1 MTLFSLVTVY
11 LIGGF
16 GIFYVLHSTLQ
27 PWYVTMLVAI
37 AWTALLLWL
46 FLANRPSEGLL
57 LHGPHCSCGYSL
69 PIDRPK
75 TGDW

>member
-1 MTLFSLVTVY
+1 MVSPLTFCTVHAEERYMTLFSLVTVY

-46 FLANRPSEGLL
+46 FLANRPSE
-57 LHGPHCSCGYSL
+57 
-69 PIDRPK
+69 DR
-75 TGDW
+75 

>member
-16 GIFYVLHSTLQ
+16 GIFYV
-27 PWYVTMLVAI
+27 
-37 AWTALLLWL
+37 
-46 FLANRPSEGLL
+46 LL

>member
-27 PWYVTMLVAI
+27 PWCVTMLVAI

-46 FLANRPSEGLL
+46 FLANRPSE
-57 LHGPHCSCGYSL
+57 
-69 PIDRPK
+69 DR
-75 TGDW
+75 